1 MKAIKFIDLDR
12 YEDLLKEPPSY
23 HRTEELE
30 ATYGSLYIQ
39 QRLNT
44 EEL

>member
-12 YEDLLKEPPSY
+12 YNDLLHEPPSY
-23 HRTEELE
+23 HRTEELK
-30 ATYGSLYIQ
+30 ATYGSLFIQ
-39 QRLNT
+39 QQLNT